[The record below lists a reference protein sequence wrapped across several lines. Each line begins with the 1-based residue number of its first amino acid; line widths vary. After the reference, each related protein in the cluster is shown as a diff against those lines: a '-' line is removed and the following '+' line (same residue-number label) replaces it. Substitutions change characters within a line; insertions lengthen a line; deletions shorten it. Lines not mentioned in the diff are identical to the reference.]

1 MAVARRDDARLRFLD
16 AGGELVVWVA
26 ASGGSGW
33 SASGP
38 REKPAPGEKRL
49 EDRALAKY
57 GAEACLRFVWM
68 NWAKLVDVD
77 GNADWAG
84 VHGSVGGNAGVVVPD
99 RGRVVRVG
107 STDVNGFDLRLAAAA
122 SWSWSRLGSA
132 AKVGEGR
139 LGAVVV
145 KGDKERPRLLANWDD
160 VRECCRTIGENAACC
175 SSWAMQPSLLP
186 STPCS

>member
-1 MAVARRDDARLRFLD
+1 
-16 AGGELVVWVA
+16 
-26 ASGGSGW
+26 
-33 SASGP
+33 
-38 REKPAPGEKRL
+38 
-49 EDRALAKY
+49 
-57 GAEACLRFVWM
+57 
-68 NWAKLVDVD
+68 
-77 GNADWAG
+77 
-84 VHGSVGGNAGVVVPD
+84 VGGNAGVVVPD

-186 STPCS
+186 STPCSWVATSGGERVEVEVVFERGERASLEILAGSFSVLL